1 MPMLRRRDPE
11 VSYDVER
18 LISAHAAP
26 SNLLYDNFKPIYAYN
41 TDRTLSEKP
50 SRMQDSEFAED
61 QQLFEKRQQASGL
74 WQLSVHDKERNQF
87 GSAFFLSQPFTL
99 DDQLRHILGW
109 DGLSERDCIMFCSAM
124 HVFRDEAQD
133 KPRFAAEVVASSTL
147 SLITESRSYKVLAR
161 SCQPVY
167 ENVSNN
173 MDSPRL
179 ATASGRHFKALPPDV
194 TTSVDRDA
202 DFVIGVMACHPTWF
216 KDGLETKPYFFVPC
230 ATPPTA
236 GSDDVMVVT
245 GYPCEPT
252 QDHLEQVYGVT
263 GQDMLRALLE
273 YRSLLLPNNLSASAG
288 DVIAVG
294 QAQIKHRCS
303 TGPGMWGGPLW
314 PLDRPC
320 TFHGVHG
327 RSFGSDMSAN
337 LNCAYSAHA
346 DLFVLNY
353 ARFVLPVLLK
363 ARQQDWP
370 QPYMLQTVANYLLAH
385 KSLLKQ
391 HTVDGRPLWDIAK
404 AFFQAHSVQGS
415 GSQAQVDG

>member
-26 SNLLYDNFKPIYAYN
+26 GNLLYEDFKPIYAYN

-61 QQLFEKRQQASGL
+61 QQLFEKRQQAS
-74 WQLSVHDKERNQF
+74 VHDKERIQF
-87 GSAFFLSQPFTL
+87 GSAFFLSQPFAL

-109 DGLSERDCIMFCSAM
+109 DGLIERDCIMFCSAM
-124 HVFRDEAQD
+124 HVFSDEAQD

-161 SCQPVY
+161 SCQPLY
-167 ENVSNN
+167 ENVSNK

-179 ATASGRHFKALPPDV
+179 ATAPGRHFKALPPDV
-194 TTSVDRDA
+194 TTSVERDA
-202 DFVIGVMACHPTWF
+202 DF
-216 KDGLETKPYFFVPC
+216 
-230 ATPPTA
+230 
-236 GSDDVMVVT
+236 
-245 GYPCEPT
+245 
-252 QDHLEQVYGVT
+252 VYGVT

-314 PLDRPC
+314 PLDHPC

-327 RSFGSDMSAN
+327 SSSGSHIRAN
-337 LNCAYSAHA
+337 FNHAYSAHA
-346 DLFVLNY
+346 ALFVLNY

-370 QPYMLQTVANYLLAH
+370 QPYMLQTVADYLLAH
-385 KSLLKQ
+385 KSLLEQ

-404 AFFQAHSVQGS
+404 AFFQAHNVQGS
-415 GSQAQVDG
+415 GAQAQMDG